1 MTVVADVYLYDC
13 KGEQQVLVSPVVH
26 QGQSS
31 VPSLFL
37 IAFDKMA
44 RSTFL

>member
-13 KGEQQVLVSPVVH
+13 KGEQQVIVSPVVH
-26 QGQSS
+26 HGQSS